1 MHRYYAYP
9 HSLMSMPLKLYQ
21 VADVV
26 LSFDKNGSTIYHK
39 NRNYDEYQYSDE
51 EKVVLKLKSVLT

>member
-1 MHRYYAYP
+1 
-9 HSLMSMPLKLYQ
+9 MPLKLYQ

-26 LSFDKNGSTIYHK
+26 LSFDKDGSTIYHK

-51 EKVVLKLKSVLT
+51 EKVVLKLRSVLT